1 MVWNKVISTVN
12 NKGKYNTNI
21 TLTLIKCSMCCKF
34 SYISNYLVTGKI
46 QIKGTCS
53 GTYDNN
59 KQEITSPNYPRNYHN
74 SKTCTWKLE
83 APQGRRI
90 GLKFLDF
97 DLEQSSGC
105 RYDWL
110 KVYNGGS
117 DSSPVLKDKLCGTSR
132 PSNTM
137 KGIVVIVH
145 FCSFIYGGT
154 GKHGKF

>member
-1 MVWNKVISTVN
+1 
-12 NKGKYNTNI
+12 
-21 TLTLIKCSMCCKF
+21 MCCKF

-117 DSSPVLKDKLCGTSR
+117 DSSPVLKDKLCGASR
-132 PSNTM
+132 PSNTASSGNQLFL
-137 KGIVVIVH
+137 KFHTDGDA
-145 FCSFIYGGT
+145 SKT
-154 GKHGKF
+154 GFKIAYNLKCEYHYLIKIR

>member
-1 MVWNKVISTVN
+1 MFQMFNSLQMPLYIKV
-12 NKGKYNTNI
+12 
-21 TLTLIKCSMCCKF
+21 F
-34 SYISNYLVTGKI
+34 FTGKI

-117 DSSPVLKDKLCGTSR
+117 DSSPVLKDKLCGASR
-132 PSNTM
+132 PSNTVSSGNQLFPL
-137 KGIVVIVH
+137 KQITKYLNWSHVLVIHIQIFTSGNLRKV
-145 FCSFIYGGT
+145 S
-154 GKHGKF
+154 

>member
-1 MVWNKVISTVN
+1 M
-12 NKGKYNTNI
+12 
-21 TLTLIKCSMCCKF
+21 KCSICCKCI
-34 SYISNYLVTGKI
+34 YILSHLFTGKI
-46 QIKGTCS
+46 RIKGTCS

-117 DSSPVLKDKLCGTSR
+117 DSSPTLKDKLCGTSR
-132 PSNTM
+132 PSNTASSGNQLFL
-137 KGIVVIVH
+137 KFHTDGDASKTGFKIAYNLKCKYHYVIE
-145 FCSFIYGGT
+145 IR
-154 GKHGKF
+154 